1 MRGLATAFPRCVR
14 GCPYLTAGVE
24 RVGHIASDGNPPA
37 VASPPPVREVCGSR
51 RRRRGGSGRPRFP
64 GDGPHERGQLA
75 RDGGAGHGR
84 LLAACRERPVARR
97 QPALR
102 LLQLPTSSTSR
113 RGGYSCGFDL
123 RLDPIR
129 LDHVG
134 ALKRLSTEE
143 HDLEDS
149 QQPVDATGKDVSNC
163 KRLTATLRA
172 GCRG

>member
-1 MRGLATAFPRCVR
+1 MALASRPGRP
-14 GCPYLTAGVE
+14 G
-24 RVGHIASDGNPPA
+24 I
-37 VASPPPVREVCGSR
+37 R
-51 RRRRGGSGRPRFP
+51 RRDHTASEASTN
-64 GDGPHERGQLA
+64 D
-75 RDGGAGHGR
+75 
-84 LLAACRERPVARR
+84 AAV
-97 QPALR
+97 LNG
-102 LLQLPTSSTSR
+102 LQLPTSSTSR

-123 RLDPIR
+123 RLGPIR

-149 QQPVDATGKDVSNC
+149 QQAVDATGKDVGNC